1 MKGQLWI
8 VAAPSGGGK
17 TSLIAAVKKSLPHVV
32 ESISHTTR
40 ERREGEIEGVHYFFV
55 SQAHFDALREKDDFL
70 EYAQVFHHAYGTSG
84 ARVQEL
90 LDKGNDV
97 ILSIDWQGA
106 DQVRARRP
114 DVKSV
119 FLLPPSLDTLRE
131 RLMRRGQDHLDVV
144 EKRMAEAE
152 EQISHYKDFDYVIVN
167 DVFDKALE
175 ELKALIISSRL
186 KRERC
191 VADLAPLLKQLGQE
205 VSE

>member
-17 TSLIAAVKKSLPHVV
+17 TSLIAAVKKALPHVV

-55 SQAHFDALREKDDFL
+55 SQAHFDELREKDDFL

-144 EKRMAEAE
+144 EKRMSEAE